1 MITLSRMLFVPFIV
15 WAVLL
20 PTEWGG
26 YLAAAFFIVASI
38 TDYFDGAL
46 ARKYGVESAMGK
58 FMDPVA
64 DKVLVSS
71 TLVMLI
77 PSGRLDPYMVIILLA
92 RDTIISGL
100 RSVAATENRV
110 IAAGT
115 VGKWKTAWQM
125 IAIPCVLIKEPLFG
139 VIPVYQIGYVIL
151 WISVLLSVYSGI
163 EYGIGYRNRH
173 RK

>member
-1 MITLSRMLFVPFIV
+1 MVPFIV
-15 WAVLL
+15 WALVL
-20 PTEWGG
+20 PVNWGG
-26 YLAAAFFIVASI
+26 YLAAGLFILASI

-46 ARKYGVESAMGK
+46 ARKFGVESAMGK
-58 FMDPVA
+58 FMDPIA

-77 PSGRLDPYMVIILLA
+77 PSGRLDPFLVIILLA

-125 IAIPCVLIKEPLFG
+125 IAIPCVLIKDPLFG
-139 VIPVYQIGYVIL
+139 IIPVYEIGYGIL
-151 WISVLLSVYSGI
+151 WASVFLSVYSGAQ
-163 EYGIGYRNRH
+163 YVHGYNQRH
-173 RK
+173 RAD